1 MGSQRVRHDCL
12 ILSLSQLM
20 NLEQLE
26 RCSKELYKMESFIGR
41 RRVGQEDIN

>member
-12 ILSLSQLM
+12 IFSLSRLM

-26 RCSKELYKMESFIGR
+26 RCSKGLYKMESFTGR
-41 RRVGQEDIN
+41 RWVGQEDIK